1 MTEFRQLLEELV
13 TQYGGAKKDLAE
25 AIGVTPSTLSHFL
38 RSRAPHAP
46 SVEVCLRLATV
57 TGTSASRILRAAGKG
72 DVADVIEDL
81 YGPAAERRQAFLGMQ
96 LTPYEQKHITAMRVL
111 DPKTASAFYTIVDY
125 GVQKQG
131 RVPKLTPFRRRR
143 EADRRQKGAS

>member
-1 MTEFRQLLEELV
+1 
-13 TQYGGAKKDLAE
+13 
-25 AIGVTPSTLSHFL
+25 
-38 RSRAPHAP
+38 
-46 SVEVCLRLATV
+46 
-57 TGTSASRILRAAGKG
+57 
-72 DVADVIEDL
+72 VIEDL